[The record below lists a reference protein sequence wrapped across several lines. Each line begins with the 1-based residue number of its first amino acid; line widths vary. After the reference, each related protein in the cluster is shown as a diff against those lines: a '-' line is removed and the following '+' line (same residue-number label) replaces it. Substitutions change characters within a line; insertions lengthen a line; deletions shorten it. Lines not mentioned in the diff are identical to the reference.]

1 MAVVKFPVR
10 LTEGDPNFV
19 NEIVKIGGPLVYKC
33 LQCGRCAG
41 DCPLGI
47 EPLHHIRRLIKLAIY
62 GLRERVLSDPGIWRC
77 TTCHTCWERCPLEV
91 DPTDFVI
98 ALRRILARE
107 GKMPDSTKRIAR
119 NIVTLGHAVDIDEKQ
134 KKIRASLGLD
144 PLPPTALIHKEATDD
159 LKTIVKKTKVQKLIG
174 SGGK

>member
-1 MAVVKFPVR
+1 MAEIKLPVR
-10 LTEGDPNFV
+10 LTENDPGFV
-19 NEIVKIGGPLVYKC
+19 DEIVRAGGPLVYKC

-47 EPLHHIRRLIKLAIY
+47 EPLHHIRRLIKMAIY

-91 DPTDFVI
+91 NPTDFVI

-107 GKMPDSTKRIAR
+107 GNIPESTKKIAN
-119 NIVTLGHAVDIDEKQ
+119 NIVATGHAVNLGEEQ
-134 KKIRASLGLD
+134 KKIRSSLGLD
-144 PLPPTALIHKEATDD
+144 PVPPTALSNKEALND
-159 LKTIVKKTKVQKLIG
+159 LKAIIKKTKADKLIG
-174 SGGK
+174 FGGY